1 LSSRTPDAQASGAAS
16 KEEIGEANVI
26 RLENVTVRRGAT
38 EVLHNLSIEIP
49 AGRVTVVVGR
59 SGAGKTTLIHLLNG
73 LIAPQHG
80 KIVLSDFGALDTPA
94 AMKSHRGRTA
104 TIFQDYAL
112 IERLSAIDNVLL
124 GMADVRN
131 PLSLWPWPVDVRR
144 QAAEALEKVGLLH
157 RANTR
162 VMRLSGGERQRVG
175 IARALVRRPDLLLG
189 DEPFSSIDL
198 VLVRQL
204 SAELRGAVARS
215 GATIVI
221 VLHQLETAL
230 ALGDWV
236 LGLADGQIA
245 FNGPVEAFGS
255 IEQARVFH
263 QHLMEAD
270 HQVVNEEFKPCL
282 MPYAA

>member
-1 LSSRTPDAQASGAAS
+1 
-16 KEEIGEANVI
+16 VI

-38 EVLHNLSIEIP
+38 EVLHDLSIEIP
-49 AGRVTVVVGR
+49 AGRVTVVVDR

-80 KIVLSDFGALDTPA
+80 QIVLSDFGALDTPA
-94 AMKSHRGRTA
+94 AMKRHRSRMA
-104 TIFQDYAL
+104 TIFQDHAL

-131 PLSLWPWPVDVRR
+131 PLSLWPWPMNFRR
-144 QAAEALEKVGLLH
+144 QAAEALEEVALFH
-157 RANTR
+157 HANTR

-175 IARALVRRPDLLLG
+175 IARALARKPDLLLG

-198 VLVRQL
+198 ELVRQM
-204 SAELRGAVARS
+204 SATLRRAVGRS

-230 ALGDWV
+230 ALADWA

-245 FNGPVEAFGS
+245 FNGPVEAFGLT
-255 IEQARVFH
+255 EEARVFRH
-263 QHLMEAD
+263 HPVETDQ
-270 HQVVNEEFKPCL
+270 QVANEEFKSCL
-282 MPYAA
+282 TPYAA